1 MMNAVGIY
9 MKFLKK
15 YSSNI
20 IMLAGGLFGG
30 ILLGMWIVHL
40 QDRMADVSMLRLMA
54 WALGGFYFS
63 AFVQI
68 ILHEGGHLIAGL
80 LSGYRFVSFRIL
92 SMIWVKKDDRI
103 IRRKYSLAGT
113 GGQCLLDPPGTCDD
127 YPGVFYNL
135 GGVIM
140 NLLTALIAVVI
151 CRSVSSP
158 LVQMVLMLFAGTG
171 VVYALINGIPLTS
184 DSVSNDGR
192 NTLEIIRSFKAKK
205 ALWRQLRINALQS
218 YGDRLKDMPEDLFE
232 MPPEEDMKYSLCAS
246 IAVLRMARLI
256 DEHRFPEALELM
268 EKIRQWPAVPGV
280 YRNQIIIE
288 EVCMKI
294 LTGNT
299 DPGLLSPEYTKA
311 LRTMKSSL
319 SAQRTEYAVQ
329 KCMMK
334 NEQKAA
340 VLKKW
345 MESMYRIWP
354 YASEVQAEREMI
366 ELIDRSVMNDEYA
379 EAGRETDESV

>member
-1 MMNAVGIY
+1 
-9 MKFLKK
+9 MKYLKK

-20 IMLAGGLFGG
+20 IMLAGGLVGG
-30 ILLGMWIVHL
+30 ILLGLWIVHI
-40 QDRMADVSMLRLMA
+40 QDRMADVPMLRLMA

-92 SMIWVKKDDRI
+92 SMIWVKKDGRI
-103 IRRKYSLAGT
+103 VRRKYSLAGT

-140 NLLTALIAVVI
+140 NLLTALIAILV
-151 CRSVSSP
+151 CRAVSSP

-171 VVYALINGIPLTS
+171 IIYALINGIPLTS

-192 NTLEIIRSFKAKK
+192 NTLEIIRSSEAKK

-218 YGDRLKDMPEDLFE
+218 YGDRLRDMPEDLFE
-232 MPPEEDMKYSLCAS
+232 LPPDEEMKNSLCAS

-256 DEHRFPEALELM
+256 DEHKFPEALELM

-288 EVCMKI
+288 KVSMEI

-299 DPGLLSPEYTKA
+299 DPGLVTEEYKKA
-311 LRTMKSSL
+311 LKMMRNSM

-329 KCMMK
+329 KCIMK

-354 YASEVQAEREMI
+354 YASEVEAEREMI
-366 ELIDRSVMNDEYA
+366 ELIDRSVINDEYA

>member
-1 MMNAVGIY
+1 
-9 MKFLKK
+9 MKRLKK
-15 YSSNI
+15 YTSNI
-20 IMLAGGLFGG
+20 IMLAGGLIGG
-30 ILLGMWIVHL
+30 LLLGMWVVHIKERL
-40 QDRMADVSMLRLMA
+40 ADVSMLRLMA

-63 AFVQI
+63 AFIQI

-80 LSGYRFVSFRIL
+80 MSGYRFVSFRVL
-92 SMIWVKKDDRI
+92 SMIWVRQNDRI
-103 IRRKYSLAGT
+103 VRRKYSLSGT

-140 NLLTALIAVVI
+140 NLLTALIAALI
-151 CRSVSSP
+151 SRSVSSP
-158 LVQMVLMLFAGTG
+158 IVQMILMEFAGTG

-192 NTLEIIRSFKAKK
+192 NTLEIIQSRSAKQ

-218 YGDRLKDMPEDLFE
+218 YGMRMKDMPEDLFT

-256 DEHRFPEALELM
+256 DEHAFAEALELM
-268 EKIRQWPAVPGV
+268 EKIRQWPAVPGI
-280 YRNQIIIE
+280 YRNQISIE
-288 EVCMKI
+288 KVSLEI

-299 DPGLLSPEYTKA
+299 DPGLISEDYTKA
-311 LRTMKSSL
+311 LRTQKASL
-319 SAQRTEYAVQ
+319 SAGRTEYAVQ
-329 KCMMK
+329 KCIMK

-340 VLKKW
+340 VQKKW

-354 YASEVQAEREMI
+354 YASDVQAEREMI
-366 ELIDRSVMNDEYA
+366 ELIDRSVMNDEYVS
-379 EAGRETDESV
+379 AGREADESL

>member
-1 MMNAVGIY
+1 
-9 MKFLKK
+9 MKQMKK
-15 YSSNI
+15 YTSNI
-20 IMLAGGLFGG
+20 IMLGGGLIGG
-30 ILLGMWIVHL
+30 ILLGLWIVSL
-40 QDRMADVSMLRLMA
+40 QDRMGDVSMLRLMA

-92 SMIWVKKDDRI
+92 SMIWVKKDGKI

-140 NLLTALIAVVI
+140 NLLTALIAIVI
-151 CRSVSSP
+151 CRAVSAP
-158 LVQMVLMLFAGTG
+158 IVQMILMLFAGVG
-171 VVYALINGIPLTS
+171 IIYALINGIPLTS
-184 DSVSNDGR
+184 DAVSNDGR
-192 NTLEIIRSFKAKK
+192 NTLEIIRSFSAKQ

-218 YGDRLKDMPEDLFE
+218 QGVRLKDMQEDLFE
-232 MPPEEDMKYSLCAS
+232 MPPEEEMKNSLCAS
-246 IAVLRMARLI
+246 IAVMRMARLI
-256 DEHRFPEALELM
+256 DEHRFTEALELT

-280 YRNQIIIE
+280 YRNQIIVE
-288 EVCMKI
+288 RVCMEI
-294 LTGNT
+294 LNGNT
-299 DPGLLSPEYTKA
+299 DPGLITPAYTKA
-311 LRTMKSSL
+311 VRMMKSSL

-329 KCMMK
+329 KCMIK

-354 YASEVQAEREMI
+354 YASEVEAEREMM

-379 EAGRETDESV
+379 AAGRETDESV